1 MTAAVCLRRWRQ
13 ALPWCGLVGL
23 SLAGAERGAA
33 SLLPPGPTP
42 GVVSGSRQSDD
53 QGARL
58 AGSEA
63 VVVMLTMRDPSTGRE
78 TDFLC
83 RAARDRVGTDVLLID
98 ADALRD
104 VSQSLSD
111 ALWLAAPV
119 LPNG

>member
-1 MTAAVCLRRWRQ
+1 MAWSGSRR
-13 ALPWCGLVGL
+13 PGLKGV
-23 SLAGAERGAA
+23 AA
-33 SLLPPGPTP
+33 SPLPPGPPP
-42 GVVSGSRQSDD
+42 GVVSSSCQ
-53 QGARL
+53 

-83 RAARDRVGTDVLLID
+83 RAARDRVGTDVLLI

-104 VSQSLSD
+104 VSQSLCD
-111 ALWLAAPV
+111 APWLAAPV